1 MYLEPP
7 LFLSHRDPRP
17 AAWTVYA
24 ATVNPLD
31 TLFTP
36 AHFVS
41 HIVIHEGYNSLTH
54 TGDIALMRL
63 TNPLDFTGSAV
74 SVDHLSDAVK
84 CSICSLYLLQGPED
98 VTDLFSLF

>member
-7 LFLSHRDPRP
+7 QFLSHRDPRP

-41 HIVIHEGYNSLTH
+41 HIGIHEGYNSLTH

-63 TNPLDFTGSAV
+63 KKPLDFTGSAV